1 MLSLFQCITHSSSL
15 SMKEIVNRIFHVT
28 EFLRLFMINFKYGL
42 ILLSRYSPTDS
53 VLFLSLLLLY
63 SILLLL

>member
-1 MLSLFQCITHSSSL
+1 ME
-15 SMKEIVNRIFHVT
+15 EIVNRIFHVT
-28 EFLRLFMINFKYGL
+28 EFLRLFMVNFKYGL